1 MTTGTASRLS
11 PSDVLDIASVAFG
24 RLLRERE
31 VAVSPAEVVEL
42 RTVLAMVGTS
52 RAAAARATPTGV
64 LPFSDCASRLPS
76 PVTTR
81 SAPSSR
87 RAKPVS
93 SRTTST
99 PARRSAPR

>member
-42 RTVLAMVGTS
+42 RTVLAMVG
-52 RAAAARATPTGV
+52 RPGPRPCG
-64 LPFSDCASRLPS
+64 
-76 PVTTR
+76 
-81 SAPSSR
+81 
-87 RAKPVS
+87 
-93 SRTTST
+93 
-99 PARRSAPR
+99 RRSVR